1 MSLPPTKDLPSRGM
15 LPSALLKTFRQ
26 ATGGTGSL
34 REIRL
39 FLFTSP
45 HHDRRCTEA
54 SCSHV
59 RHPDSHR
66 TSVEIRQGINLTTN
80 GNEKPHAKPVA
91 IYLTDDLFNGFYF
104 YI

>member
-1 MSLPPTKDLPSRGM
+1 MSLPPRKIYCLGD
-15 LPSALLKTFRQ
+15 
-26 ATGGTGSL
+26 
-34 REIRL
+34 
-39 FLFTSP
+39 
-45 HHDRRCTEA
+45 
-54 SCSHV
+54 